1 MGYTKNLWRLCSV
14 FCVTQ
19 NRLQRVEMCSIH
31 RSSSSHRECSCV
43 NSPHVGHQQ
52 QQRQWQHERSLR
64 FHLEDDVFPLH
75 SRFRQIGGVGFVSS
89 ATRNS
94 IFLTANLTS
103 STARYFFLTK
113 IECRKCFWIRE
124 VFPVLWL
131 YLMVCL
137 CKIRKEME

>member
-1 MGYTKNLWRLCSV
+1 MDPDALGYTKNLWRLCSV

-31 RSSSSHRECSCV
+31 RSSSSHRECSYV
-43 NSPHVGHQQ
+43 NSPHVRHQQ

-89 ATRNS
+89 AARKKYLLDSKFDFLDRALLLLDQNRVQKVFLDSGSFPRNFDC
-94 IFLTANLTS
+94 I
-103 STARYFFLTK
+103 
-113 IECRKCFWIRE
+113 
-124 VFPVLWL
+124 LWCA
-131 YLMVCL
+131 YV
-137 CKIRKEME
+137 K